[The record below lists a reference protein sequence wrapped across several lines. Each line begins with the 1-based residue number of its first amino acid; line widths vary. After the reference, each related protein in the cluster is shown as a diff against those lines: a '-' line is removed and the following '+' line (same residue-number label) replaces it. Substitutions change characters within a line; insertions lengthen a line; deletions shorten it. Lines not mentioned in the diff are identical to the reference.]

1 MYSIPLSTAAVAAYG
16 GVYKSDPPP
25 TASAGECN
33 HLWIAE
39 PPQQKRRTVVAQR
52 RAVPPPA
59 SGRGLVLLRSKIGAS
74 DGFGNF
80 HITNTK

>member
-16 GVYKSDPPP
+16 RD
-25 TASAGECN
+25 
-33 HLWIAE
+33 
-39 PPQQKRRTVVAQR
+39 
-52 RAVPPPA
+52 
-59 SGRGLVLLRSKIGAS
+59 LVLLHSKIGAS